1 MNEET
6 VSLVRKKALF
16 LTRKY
21 IQKGSGSSIG
31 YLLNERKL
39 HTLEI
44 EKLIQKTKFVVVGGV
59 ATQYYMPQ
67 RYTIDT
73 DVLVL
78 TEDKT
83 KIHEELEQANCCK
96 INDLSIGGST
106 WKTPQGETI
115 DIIES
120 NEKWAYKALKEPNIQ
135 NNRPIIA
142 LPYLVLMK
150 LKSGRMQD
158 LADIT
163 RMTANAN
170 ENELSNIKIVIQKYF
185 PSAFEDLESMIEL
198 GKLEKL

>member
-1 MNEET
+1 MNDET
-6 VSLVRKKALF
+6 TALIRKKALF

-21 IQKGSGSSIG
+21 IQKGSGSNISN
-31 YLLNERKL
+31 LLNENKFN
-39 HTLEI
+39 TLEI
-44 EKLIQKTKFVVVGGV
+44 EKIIRKTKFVIVGGV

-83 KIHEELEQANCCK
+83 KIYEELEKANCLK

-120 NEKWAYKALKEPNIQ
+120 NEKWVYKALKEPNIRD
-135 NNRPIIA
+135 NRPIIA

-158 LADIT
+158 IADIT
-163 RMTANAN
+163 RMTANAD